1 MDPMEEARH
10 TGRIEFAPQPDRGD
24 RIPKCGYRERVS
36 QITFRVPL
44 PCDPPGDKERPTE
57 DASDR

>member
-1 MDPMEEARH
+1 MNPVKEARNS
-10 TGRIEFAPQPDRGD
+10 GRREFAPQPDRGD
-24 RIPKCGYRERVS
+24 RIPKCSYCERVS
-36 QITFRVPL
+36 QIAFRVPL